1 MKPTFDHDYQRM
13 FAFTEWVGLNYIRLH
28 AVWCHKHKPRITGKQ
43 LNRFL
48 KIGKTTDRGNRNIS
62 TNHRSDVVYD

>member
-28 AVWCHKHKPRITGKQ
+28 AVWCHKHKPRITTTRLKSFMTLGKS
-43 LNRFL
+43 
-48 KIGKTTDRGNRNIS
+48 ITHDNRNFS
-62 TNHRSDVVYD
+62 TNHRSDVVYL